1 MERNVKHF
9 PFLQTLLA
17 TGVVTSPNYPGYYPN
32 PLEKTETIQVEEGL
46 IISLQFTAF
55 DIYTCH
61 TCHIYTCRWDHLTI
75 TDGDGTT
82 LMEKSCGNSLP
93 AAIRSTSN
101 IVNLLFSTDSTNG
114 GVTFS
119 GWSVN
124 WSAVTPG
131 ECQQCNLVNLLFPF
145 NKIKLFQLLT
155 MLSRT
160 PDAFNPSKPGSASL
174 SP

>member
-1 MERNVKHF
+1 MNVKHF

-17 TGVVTSPNYPGYYPN
+17 TGVVTSPNYPGEYPN
-32 PLEKTETIQVEEGL
+32 NLEKTDTIQVERGL
-46 IISLQFTAF
+46 VISLHFTYF
-55 DIYTCH
+55 DIEVQYNFDYEENEYDYEYIIGCS
-61 TCHIYTCRWDHLTI
+61 DHLTI

-82 LMEKSCGNSLP
+82 LMEKSCGSTYEGNVNVGGQSLGSSLP

-101 IVNLLFSTDSTNG
+101 IVNLLFSTDNYDG
-114 GVTFS
+114 GNS

-145 NKIKLFQLLT
+145 NKKKLF
-155 MLSRT
+155 
-160 PDAFNPSKPGSASL
+160 NY
-174 SP
+174 